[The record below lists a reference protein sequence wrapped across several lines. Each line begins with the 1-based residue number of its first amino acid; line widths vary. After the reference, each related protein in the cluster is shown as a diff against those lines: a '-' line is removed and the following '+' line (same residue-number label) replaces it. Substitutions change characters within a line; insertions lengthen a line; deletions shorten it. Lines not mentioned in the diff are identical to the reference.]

1 METHNLISKPCNVF
15 KIFVILIVISSF
27 ASGANS
33 QTWSGLSYGMDHW
46 VHALTV
52 YNGELIAGG
61 QFTNAGGQPANYIA
75 KWNGYSWSPLGS
87 GTNAE
92 VDALTV
98 FNGQLVAG
106 GRFTLAGGVEVNF
119 IAQWDGTSWND
130 DLGGLG
136 SIVAALTVYDN
147 RLIAGGYFVNADD
160 SIVNYIAKRVSG
172 GWTDLGGGMGG
183 SQGQVMALGHYG
195 GDLIAAGFFTTAGG
209 QSANHIA
216 KWNGTS
222 WSPLGSGISNIV
234 YSLAEYN
241 GNLIAGGLFLSAGGV
256 SAKSIAKWNG
266 TEWSPLG
273 SGITGSIYQYVFGL
287 AVLNNE
293 LYAGGLYETAGG
305 ITSNGIAKWNGAA
318 WSPLGSGLYYG
329 GSNAYGAF
337 AVDTFR
343 NKVIVGGLFTTAGGV
358 GVAHIAQWGIPQ
370 TSTLNVTAIQEGFYN
385 SNSNTLNQSDEV
397 ELALFE
403 PTPPYS
409 YITSDIE
416 ILDSVTLSGSYQFI
430 ELPTGSYYIGIYHR
444 NCIETWSSSPVNLVS
459 GSTVNY
465 DFTTSSAKAY
475 GSNMIQ
481 VDNSPVRFA
490 IYSGDVNLDG
500 VIDGSDSEWIDNDA
514 ANFESGYLP
523 TDVNGDWIIDGS
535 DGLIAGNNSANFVSA
550 VVP

>member
-1 METHNLISKPCNVF
+1 MKTNYVFSKLSKVLKISF
-15 KIFVILIVISSF
+15 LMSIIFFFSPE
-27 ASGANS
+27 AYS
-33 QTWSGLSYGMDHW
+33 QNWSGLSYGMDHW

-61 QFTNAGGQPANYIA
+61 EFTHAGGVPANYIA

-87 GTNAE
+87 GTNAQ
-92 VDALTV
+92 VKALTV
-98 FNGQLVAG
+98 YNGQLVAG
-106 GRFTLAGGVEVNF
+106 GHFTLAGGVEVNF

-136 SIVAALTVYDN
+136 SIVAALTVYDS
-147 RLIAGGYFVNADD
+147 RLIAGGYFVYADETL
-160 SIVNYIAKRVSG
+160 VNYIAKRISG

-183 SQGQVMALGHYG
+183 SQGQVMALGHWG
-195 GDLIAAGFFTTAGG
+195 NDLIAGGFFTSAGG

-241 GNLIAGGLFLSAGGV
+241 GELIAGGLFLSAGGV

-266 TEWSPLG
+266 TSWSPLG

-287 AVLNNE
+287 TVLNNE

-305 ITSNGIAKWNGAA
+305 ILSNGIAKWDGSN

-358 GVAHIAQWGIPQ
+358 GVAHIAQWGFPEIG
-370 TSTLNVTAIQEGFYN
+370 TLNVNFIPQGFYN
-385 SNSNTLNQSDEV
+385 EVTNTLNQSDAV
-397 ELALFE
+397 DAAFFE
-403 PTPPYS
+403 AASPYNWIS
-409 YITSDIE
+409 SASG
-416 ILDSVTLSGSYQFI
+416 ILDSATLTASFQFTEI
-430 ELPTGSYYIGIYHR
+430 PTGSYYLGVYHR
-444 NCIETWSSSPVNLVS
+444 NSIETWSAAPVNFVS
-459 GSTVNY
+459 GGTSNY
-465 DFTTSSAKAY
+465 DFTTSSLKAY

-490 IYSGDVNLDG
+490 IYNGDVNLDW
-500 VIDGSDSEWIDNDA
+500 VVDGTDMGLIDNDA
-514 ANFESGYLP
+514 ANFEIGYLP

-550 VVP
+550 VFP